1 MREVSSALG
10 CPGHG
15 SAFELILGSAAELSL
30 IPTSNQQLR
39 RESSNIEEGCC
50 CEPTKKHQG
59 ETNIRVVSSRR
70 RQEAGGRLFEDKT
83 VQEAGCMWSTTSSS
97 RVLVV
102 VVVVVGSRVVVVEGR
117 RQLACGDH
125 PWHTSSNH
133 NQHSLQEGKDGKEE
147 NQINSEFHTPSLQ
160 YLVLENAAAYSV
172 SYRRMEPP
180 VKETHHHHYPN
191 PSTIHQFG

>member
-1 MREVSSALG
+1 MRITCMYLYLYVLWNGVWYQPA
-10 CPGHG
+10 
-15 SAFELILGSAAELSL
+15 
-30 IPTSNQQLR
+30 TSNSQERVATSNVDKSNDNTCFLSSWFWTPRRWQQKISL
-39 RESSNIEEGCC
+39 NTKLNKCC
-50 CEPTKKHQG
+50 FLLIVVVVEPTKKHQG

-133 NQHSLQEGKDGKEE
+133 NQHSLLEGKRGK
-147 NQINSEFHTPSLQ
+147 
-160 YLVLENAAAYSV
+160 
-172 SYRRMEPP
+172 ME
-180 VKETHHHHYPN
+180 KKK
-191 PSTIHQFG
+191 IK